1 MGNHEAEKAEQERQ
15 RAEQEYQKAQQE
27 KYKQQQ
33 EEEKRKRAE
42 IERKQKEAENK
53 KLEEMRRNNEAAAR
67 KLELEIQIERERRKR
82 EQEEWE
88 REQEE
93 KRREMEFN
101 LKKERERKEQERKK
115 KNKEDINKFRSE
127 QDIGNF
133 LFLVERFL
141 DDPYFLKEL
150 LKALNEEK
158 IITNYNSINDSIEDK
173 TGGKIQ
179 IIKQAVSENE
189 FEPELLRKLILILF
203 CNEKN
208 GGNCN
213 KLFEEFL
220 QKKDNK
226 INELIFDIL
235 LKYSKNFQNDIKFEN
250 AKIYRQFVVYSI
262 KVNKYIESLDYRS
275 NDYIQLKL
283 LNEMKEEIFK
293 SDNII
298 KIEFGK
304 FEDYTY
310 VYESVNEI
318 IKFEKNLRK
327 KLVILQKAFWENF
340 YIYYINNENEKTKL
354 EKLVDLYELLLSYV
368 DLGKD
373 DTEYKDILAKNIH
386 ELVEKKIE
394 NTIDVSKQLELLF
407 EVDRYYAH
415 PSDLRDPHIF
425 NSINIFDLT
434 DKKDIEY
441 FQKKKYRKNI
451 RKKL

>member
-1 MGNHEAEKAEQERQ
+1 MGSDQEAIAEQERQ
-15 RAEQEYQKAQQE
+15 RAEQERQRAEQE
-27 KYKQQQ
+27 RYKKQQ

-42 IERKQKEAENK
+42 IERKQKEEENK
-53 KLEEMRRNNEAAAR
+53 KPEQIRKNNEAAAR

-101 LKKERERKEQERKK
+101 LKKERERKEQERKE

-158 IITNYNSINDSIEDK
+158 IITNYDALKDK

-235 LKYSKNFQNDIKFEN
+235 LKYSKNFQNDIKFGN
-250 AKIYRQFVVYSI
+250 AKIYRQFVEYSI

-310 VYESVNEI
+310 VFESVNEI

-386 ELVEKKIE
+386 ELVEKEIK

-441 FQKKKYRKNI
+441 FQKKNIEKIYEKNYKY
-451 RKKL
+451 